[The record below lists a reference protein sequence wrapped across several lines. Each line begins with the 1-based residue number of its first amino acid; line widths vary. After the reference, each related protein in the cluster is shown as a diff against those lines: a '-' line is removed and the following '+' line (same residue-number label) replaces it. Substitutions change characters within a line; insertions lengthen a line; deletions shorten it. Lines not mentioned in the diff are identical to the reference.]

1 MRRWLRIAVLATI
14 GHFRI
19 INEIYCTGM
28 ETVAFRPEIVRWWLS
43 LEATAGR
50 LGRVHRWLAAGHGPG
65 GGRLHQHHSVT
76 LVLCLAGAVRLS
88 HPVGILDLAPGD
100 SVLLEAGAWH
110 HHGGLRPGTV
120 AFGQGFMIGRS
131 DWLLQ
136 SSDLV
141 LSSSVAAEP
150 SRQLLEEL
158 LALPSEAGRRIGL
171 AAHLRGF
178 CAEPSS
184 PPASAHPAYPSME
197 LALWD
202 NLHHPD
208 PVAAMVRASGLSR
221 AQAYRVFA
229 ACAGIAPAAWVR
241 RERHAL
247 ARRLLGEGMTAAAV
261 AARCGFPDRRALRRA
276 LN

>member
-1 MRRWLRIAVLATI
+1 MVVPGPDI
-14 GHFRI
+14 HFRI
-19 INEIYCTGM
+19 MNETYRSGM

-43 LEATAGR
+43 LEATAER
-50 LGRVHRWLAAGHGPG
+50 IGRVHRWLAAGHGPG
-65 GGRLHQHHSVT
+65 GGRLHQHHTVT
-76 LVLCLAGAVRLS
+76 LALCLAGTARLA
-88 HPVGILDLAPGD
+88 HPAGALDLAPGD
-100 SVLLEAGAWH
+100 AVLIEAGAWH
-110 HHGGLRPGTV
+110 HHGALRPGAV

-150 SRQLLEEL
+150 SRRLLEGL
-158 LALPSEAGRRIGL
+158 LGQPSEELRRSGL
-171 AAHLRGF
+171 AVHLRGF

-184 PPASAHPAYPSME
+184 PPASAHPAYPAME

-202 NLHHPD
+202 SLHHPD

-229 ACAGIAPAAWVR
+229 ACAGIAPASWVR
-241 RERHAL
+241 RERRAL
-247 ARRLLGEGMTAAAV
+247 AHRLLGEGMSAPAV
-261 AARCGFPDRRALRRA
+261 AERCGFPDRRALRRA
-276 LN
+276 LATSAS

>member
-1 MRRWLRIAVLATI
+1 MAVPAPNS
-14 GHFRI
+14 HFRI
-19 INEIYCTGM
+19 IRETYGADV

-43 LEATAGR
+43 LEATASR
-50 LGRVHRWLAAGHGPG
+50 IGRVHRWLAAGHGPG
-65 GGRLHQHHSVT
+65 GSRQHQHHTVT
-76 LVLCLAGAVRLS
+76 LALCLTGVVRLGHPAGA
-88 HPVGILDLAPGD
+88 IDLAPGD
-100 SVLLEAGAWH
+100 GVLIEAGAWH
-110 HHGGLRPGTV
+110 HHGALRPGTV

-150 SRQLLEEL
+150 SRRLLEGL
-158 LALPSEAGRRIGL
+158 LVQPSEDERRSGL

-184 PPASAHPAYPSME
+184 PPVSAHPAYPAME

-229 ACAGIAPAAWVR
+229 VCAGIPPAAWVR
-241 RERHAL
+241 RERRAL
-247 ARRLLGEGMTAAAV
+247 ARRLLDEGMAAAAV
-261 AARCGFPDRRALRRA
+261 AERCGFPDRRALRRT
-276 LN
+276 LS